1 MDPLQFS
8 FFNLE
13 SRTDADGNVEP
24 HGTFDLVGLAFNLQ
38 GRRRQRCLRFDH
50 GPCQGFFDDFIG
62 KHDLP
67 AGGDGVGDGLAIRV
81 HDFAQIAGQVQFRSA
96 SFHEFALR
104 IINLSSEIQVLV
116 GPGEVG
122 RHPQVDPA
130 VILIPEGGLY
140 VRDLIDT
147 AIGQIVRRIED
158 EVIPFLES
166 QFIGDHHVEP
176 RGFDG
181 LAVASHRTS
190 VFVDDIILTFFDDRH
205 LPKQFGSHHIG
216 VVGQHR
222 GILSG
227 HIVPV
232 GDVADRIDDAA
243 VEGRP
248 PDGAGGAAHVLSFF
262 CHERNL

>member
-1 MDPLQFS
+1 MYPLKFS
-8 FFNLE
+8 FFNTE
-13 SRTDADGNVEP
+13 SCTDADGDVEP
-24 HGTFDLVGLAFNLQ
+24 HGAFHIVGLAFNLQ
-38 GRRRQRCLRFDH
+38 GRCRQCCPRFYH
-50 GPCQGFFDDFIG
+50 SPRQGLFDDFIR
-62 KHDLP
+62 KQDLP
-67 AGGDGVGDGLAIRV
+67 AGGDRVRYGLALSV
-81 HDFAQIAGQVQFRSA
+81 YDFAQIAGKVQFLSA
-96 SFHEFALR
+96 PFHGVSFR
-104 IINLSSEIQVLV
+104 IIDLASEIQVLV

-122 RHPQVDPA
+122 RHPQVDAA
-130 VILIPEGGLY
+130 VVFITKRSLY
-140 VRDLIDT
+140 RRNLIDT
-147 AIGQIVRRIED
+147 ALGQIVRRIED

-190 VFVDDIILTFFDDRH
+190 VFIDDEILSFFDDRH

-216 VVGQHR
+216 VVGQH
-222 GILSG
+222 GGVLAG
-227 HIVPV
+227 HIIPV
-232 GDVADRIDDAA
+232 GDVAYRIDDAA